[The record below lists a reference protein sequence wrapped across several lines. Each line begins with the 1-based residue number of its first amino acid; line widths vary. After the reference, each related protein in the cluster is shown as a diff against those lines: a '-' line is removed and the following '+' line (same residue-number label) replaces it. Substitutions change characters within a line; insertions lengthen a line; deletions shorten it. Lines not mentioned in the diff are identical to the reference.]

1 MALKIAIFEFVCGSG
16 TLRAPTSEA
25 QTPSIDHNQWSALLN
40 EGLAMLTTLAID
52 MMRCGFAVRTV
63 LEPSIAQKAITS
75 RWDGTLGSWSLIDYS
90 PTRTV
95 DEIAERWTQAAQGTD
110 AVIIIAP
117 ELDGTLERI
126 VSFMRDQGLTVLAGD
141 SCFMQTA
148 CDQWHTCSAWKSAA
162 VRHPDSWLLSE
173 YLNQQHP
180 SDLPTNGPALT
191 QHRGAWVV
199 KRRDSAGCVGQ
210 RRYRNAGLLVEDI
223 RKSSEFETG
232 REKWIV
238 QPWMD
243 GTPASLAVMCHPGI
257 GRDAGVVL
265 GCFEQRVEMITENDE
280 LDSGYCG
287 FGYAGGTG
295 PVEGIAQEQLQ
306 EFADR
311 VLRALPGQPQGWIG
325 IDFMIEPDGHWTAM
339 EVNPRLTSSYL
350 GYRKWYGPELAKSW
364 LRGIPP
370 RGLFKEFHRVSFSLE
385 NWEG

>member
-1 MALKIAIFEFVCGSG
+1 LKIAIFEFVCGSG
-16 TLRAPTSEA
+16 RLRAPSSEA
-25 QTPSIDHNQWSALLN
+25 QTMSIDDNQWSALLN
-40 EGLAMLTTLAID
+40 EGLAMLTTLAND
-52 MMRCGFAVRTV
+52 MMRCGVSVHTI
-63 LEPSIAQKAITS
+63 LEPSIAQKAIS
-75 RWDGTLGSWSLIDYS
+75 NKWDGMRGNWSAIAYS

-95 DEIAERWTQAAQGTD
+95 DGIAEHWTEASQGAD
-110 AVIIIAP
+110 LVIVIAP

-126 VSFMRDQGLTVLAGD
+126 VSFMRDKGVTVLAGD
-141 SCFMQTA
+141 SCFMQAA
-148 CDQWHTCSAWKSAA
+148 CDQWQTCSAWKTAG
-162 VRHPDSWLLSE
+162 VRHPETWLLSE
-173 YLNQQHP
+173 ILNQGHVPDQ
-180 SDLPTNGPALT
+180 PTNGRELT
-191 QHRGAWVV
+191 RHRGAWVV

-210 RRYRNAGLLVEDI
+210 RRYRNSGLLVEDI

-238 QPWMD
+238 QPWME

-287 FGYAGGTG
+287 FGYAGGAG

-325 IDFMIEPDGHWTAM
+325 IDFMIEPDGHWSAM
-339 EVNPRLTSSYL
+339 EVNPRLTSSYI
-350 GYRKWYGPELAKSW
+350 GYRKWYGPELAKLW
-364 LRGIPP
+364 FRGILP
-370 RGLFKEFHRVSFSLE
+370 RGLAKEFPRVSFSLE
-385 NWEG
+385 NWER